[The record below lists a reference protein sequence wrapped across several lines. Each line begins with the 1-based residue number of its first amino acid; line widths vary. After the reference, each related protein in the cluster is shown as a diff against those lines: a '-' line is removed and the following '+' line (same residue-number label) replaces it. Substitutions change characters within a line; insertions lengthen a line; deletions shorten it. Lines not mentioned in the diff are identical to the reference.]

1 MLSVSRP
8 SEPVVFSG
16 CVTRYQA
23 DLAPLENLHQPRE
36 IQQRPAEPIHL
47 IYQYAVDAIRLD
59 VSEQF
64 AECGPFQVRAGVSS
78 IVIVFGKCRP
88 SRMNLTLNISLGRF
102 PLCFEGIELLGESFF
117 G

>member
-1 MLSVSRP
+1 MPPTHLPFRRAAPILSRVRSAIICLSNSANDNRMLSVSRP

-64 AECGPFQVRAGVSS
+64 AECGPFQ
-78 IVIVFGKCRP
+78 
-88 SRMNLTLNISLGRF
+88 
-102 PLCFEGIELLGESFF
+102 
-117 G
+117 